1 MKYID
6 ISLYSESDT
15 MLNQLAKGAFLTTK
29 KGRRINTMTIAWG
42 GIHIIWGKPVYAI
55 YVRYSRET
63 YNYLKYTD
71 EFTISVPKFGTMKKE
86 LAYCG
91 TKSARETDK
100 IKDLDLT
107 LVKGRKVET
116 PVIQQCELHYECK
129 IIYRQALEPNAI
141 MEQVKDR
148 YYPNNNFHMVYYG
161 EIIDTYQIEG
171 EE

>member
-1 MKYID
+1 
-6 ISLYSESDT
+6 